1 MGLLDFFQAAS
12 NTAAENV
19 SAPVDGL
26 AWLLKKAGVPVGDT
40 PVGGSAWMREKG
52 LTRPVNQSAASLAGE
67 TLGLLSP
74 IVASAKAPQIAG
86 GLLQMADNAMKPS
99 TMNSQAGAI
108 VWHGSPHKFDK
119 FDSSKI
125 GTGEGA
131 QAYGHGLYLAE
142 NKGVA
147 QDYAS
152 KLPDVSSPYTYVWN
166 GQTYEKG
173 AEKNPIAHALG
184 LVYHQNQATAKQIAK
199 QGLDD
204 ALKGEPY
211 AIEMGGVDYYKKML
225 EVAQQANKKSV
236 SARQGSLYKVD
247 LPDEAIAKMLDWDK
261 PLSQQ
266 APEVN
271 SALQLVERNR
281 LKDIA
286 KQKINARAALVQNG
300 GDTGPLDRQ
309 IELLIEEINSKDIP
323 FGGTGESYYK
333 SLRNKFGTQEQAA
346 NYLKEMGIPGIR
358 YLDGG
363 SRGAGQGTS
372 NFVVF
377 PGNEDLLTILERNG
391 QGLLGR

>member
-266 APEVN
+266 APEVQKALGEMITKPAGS
-271 SALQLVERNR
+271 SAML
-281 LKDIA
+281 DD
-286 KQKINARAALVQNG
+286 ALRSAPTKTGGMEYKATG
-300 GDTGPLDRQ
+300 GDIYRH
-309 IELLIEEINSKDIP
+309 
-323 FGGTGESYYK
+323 FGSGSNVDLSAK
-333 SLRNKFGTQEQAA
+333 LRDA
-346 NYLKEMGIPGIR
+346 GIPGIR

-363 SRGAGQGTS
+363 SRGSGQGTS
-372 NFVVF
+372 NFVIF